1 MSRWRNYIRSLP
13 WRLAFAVPM
22 AIGGYLAV
30 VETTASS
37 PEEGAWFGA
46 VLAFICLW
54 PGKRGR
60 RSSPHHAF
68 DNHSSQ
74 EGGGDGGGG
83 DGDGGD

>member
-1 MSRWRNYIRSLP
+1 MSRWRHYTRSLP
-13 WRLAFAVPM
+13 WRLSFAVPM

-30 VETTASS
+30 VETTAST

-54 PGKRGR
+54 PRKRGR

-68 DNHSSQ
+68 DESSSQ
-74 EGGGDGGGG
+74 DGG